1 MRWKGDF
8 SEFLEELL
16 FEISTKLQ
24 NAEIFLVTLLK
35 SASIIASH
43 PIISKILGT
52 LAENI
57 CGGFSLS
64 MVIGG
69 WTGEIIL
76 LKWNATLDVFPGIF
90 QNFYMKM

>member
-1 MRWKGDF
+1 MRWKGGF

-24 NAEIFLVTLLK
+24 NAEIFPVTLLK
-35 SASIIASH
+35 SVSIIAAH
-43 PIISKILGT
+43 PIISKILGI

-69 WTGEIIL
+69 WTGEVKL
-76 LKWNATLDVFPGIF
+76 LKWNATLDVFLGFF